1 MKIIDLLN
9 KIANGEDTPER
20 IKYRGKIY
28 THNWLGGDNYFSED
42 THSILEEDFVFEELN
57 KEIEVLEE
65 VDNKKI
71 EKLKKEKIISG
82 MLDNEIQY
90 IEGYKLEDVGDKI
103 NEIIDYINKEEG

>member
-9 KIANGEDTPER
+9 KIANGETPPKR
-20 IKYRGKIY
+20 IKFKYNIY
-28 THNWLGGDNYFSED
+28 ELGDNEYYFSED
-42 THSILEEDFVFEELN
+42 VGYLFDKYYATNILN
-57 KEIEVLEE
+57 GEIEII
-65 VDNKKI
+65 DNKKI

-103 NEIIDYINKEEG
+103 NEIIDYILNKEE